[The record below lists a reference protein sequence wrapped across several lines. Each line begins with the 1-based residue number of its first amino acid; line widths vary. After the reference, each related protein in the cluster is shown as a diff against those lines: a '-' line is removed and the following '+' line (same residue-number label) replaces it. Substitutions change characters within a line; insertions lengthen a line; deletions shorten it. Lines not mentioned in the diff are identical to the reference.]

1 MIHETILWPFIHRLR
16 GSQIPR
22 PRKKKKIATLSESVP
37 FELISPIMK
46 AVFSIKE
53 IINSHNSSYTERNSS
68 EDKRKVI
75 K

>member
-1 MIHETILWPFIHRLR
+1 MAIY
-16 GSQIPR
+16 SQIEGFSDSKT
-22 PRKKKKIATLSESVP
+22 KKEKKIATLSESVP